1 LKAWA
6 VPLIVLSLAPG
17 CALLVGLEDKELGL
31 PDAAPPDGGTPDT
44 GATLEDAGAT
54 LETIATQQDRP
65 MDLAVDATHVYWIN
79 EGGQL
84 QRRGKGSA
92 AVPETMATGLSA
104 PRWIAVDGQYA
115 FWCAA
120 NTPERR
126 NDAGILSSQIL
137 IGRVD
142 KARPGQPEAISSG
155 ALSGFRLLALFDG
168 YKTDADAGTL
178 PDRFLFSA
186 YSQASNSDSI
196 RRYFRAGGDEAVQAN
211 NQDGVSAMTVDETN
225 VYWAVRQSRTL
236 RGRSKLDGNPAPTN
250 FATLPDIATDLAV
263 DPTHVYALLA
273 SGAVYRMP
281 KAPPNTLEL
290 VAQGPAGGQR
300 LALDGTEVYFTVAIE
315 GDPDGRVYTAPK
327 MPSGKPPTL
336 LADRQGEP
344 RGIAVDQDPVSKK
357 KSVYFVAR
365 SEGAVKRVSVR

>member
-6 VPLIVLSLAPG
+6 IPVFVLSFAPA

-31 PDAAPPDGGTPDT
+31 PDATTDPTPADAA
-44 GATLEDAGAT
+44 GDAGAAF
-54 LETIATQQDRP
+54 ETIATQQDRP

-84 QRRGKGSA
+84 RRRGKGSA
-92 AVPETMATGLSA
+92 AVPETMAMGLSS

-120 NTPERR
+120 NTPQLKD
-126 NDAGILSSQIL
+126 DAGIPSRQIL

-142 KARPGQPEAISSG
+142 KTRPGQPEEIFSG
-155 ALSGFRLLALFDG
+155 GFDGLRRLALFDG
-168 YKTDADAGTL
+168 YKTLGDAGTQS
-178 PDRFLFSA
+178 DGFLFSA
-186 YSQASNSDSI
+186 FSQASNNDSI
-196 RRYFRAGGDEAVQAN
+196 RRYSRTGGNDSTLAN
-211 NQDGVSAMTVDETN
+211 NQDGVSAITVDDTN
-225 VYWAVRQSRTL
+225 VYWAVRQTRTL
-236 RGRSKLDGNPAPTN
+236 RGRVKEGNVPPTN
-250 FATLPDIATDLAV
+250 FATLSDITTDLAV

-290 VAQGPAGGQR
+290 VTQGPAGGQR

-315 GDPDGRVYTAPK
+315 GDSDGRVYTAPK
-327 MPSGKPPTL
+327 NPSTRPPTL

-344 RGIAVDQDPVSKK
+344 RGLAIDQDPATKK

-365 SEGAVKRVSVR
+365 SEGAVKRVFVR

>member
-6 VPLIVLSLAPG
+6 FPLIVLPLAPA
-17 CALLVGLEDKELGL
+17 CALLVGLEDKELSL
-31 PDAAPPDGGTPDT
+31 ADAAPDPRPPDGATP
-44 GATLEDAGAT
+44 DAGAT
-54 LETIATQQDRP
+54 LEAIATQQDRP

-84 QRRGKGSA
+84 RRRGKGSA
-92 AVPETMATGLSA
+92 AVPETMAAGLA
-104 PRWIAVDGQYA
+104 TPRWIGLDGQFA

-120 NTPERR
+120 NTPQLKD
-126 NDAGILSSQIL
+126 DAGVPSRQIL

-142 KARPGQPEAISSG
+142 KARPGQPESISG
-155 ALSGFRLLALFDG
+155 GVFDGFRRLALFDG
-168 YKTDADAGTL
+168 YKTLGDAGAQS
-178 PDRFLFSA
+178 DEVLFSA
-186 YSQASNSDSI
+186 YSQASNNDSI
-196 RRYFRAGGDEAVQAN
+196 RRYSRTGSTETVLAN
-211 NQDGVSAMTVDETN
+211 NQDGVSAITVDETN

-236 RGRSKLDGNPAPTN
+236 RGRAKEGNPSPTN
-250 FATLPDIATDLAV
+250 FATLSDIATDLAV

-344 RGIAVDQDPVSKK
+344 RGIAVDQDPVSKT

-365 SEGAVKRVSVR
+365 SEGAVKRVFVR